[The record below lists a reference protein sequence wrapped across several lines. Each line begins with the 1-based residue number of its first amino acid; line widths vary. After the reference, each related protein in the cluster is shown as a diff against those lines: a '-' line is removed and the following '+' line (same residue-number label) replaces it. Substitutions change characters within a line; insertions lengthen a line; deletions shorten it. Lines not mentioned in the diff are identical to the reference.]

1 MVSYE
6 VQSTSNQD
14 CAKIL
19 NPKTLPFFIS
29 VVLQNS
35 NGSFVSFIGRAC
47 LQKRL
52 HILVGVGF
60 EHKILAQT

>member
-35 NGSFVSFIGRAC
+35 NGSFVSFIGPC
-47 LQKRL
+47 LLKEETT
-52 HILVGVGF
+52 HIGVGF